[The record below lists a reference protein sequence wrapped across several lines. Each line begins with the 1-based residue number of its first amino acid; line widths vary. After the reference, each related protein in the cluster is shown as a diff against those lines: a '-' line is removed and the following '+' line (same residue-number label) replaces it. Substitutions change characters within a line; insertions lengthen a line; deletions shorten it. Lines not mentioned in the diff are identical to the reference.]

1 MVKAKETISAA
12 DGHSYRLE
20 IARIGALVV
29 GRLLL
34 PSGVSVGK
42 ATLLIEGS
50 TAKLADIVI
59 AKSVPS
65 GNPLAQWLAL
75 SWFNRNYRG
84 RGLGSVLLRAVAEY
98 LASIEVRKIH
108 GTMVGDLPRLI
119 RWYRRE
125 GFVVDESSHAISKE
139 LG

>member
-1 MVKAKETISAA
+1 MLRTQNVISAV
-12 DGHSYRLE
+12 DGQSYRLE

-50 TAKLADIVI
+50 SAKLADIVI

-65 GNPLAQWLAL
+65 GNPLAQLLAL
-75 SWFNRNYRG
+75 SWFRRNYRG
-84 RGLGSVLLRAVAEY
+84 RGLGSVLLKAVTEY
-98 LASIEVRKIH
+98 LASTEVRKIH

-125 GFVVDESSHAISKE
+125 GFVVDVNSHTISKE

>member
-1 MVKAKETISAA
+1 MVKTQKTISAA

-20 IARIGALVV
+20 IARIDALVG

-65 GNPLAQWLAL
+65 ANRLVQLLTPSWLH
-75 SWFNRNYRG
+75 RNYRG
-84 RGLGSVLLRAVAEY
+84 RGLGSVLLKAVTEY
-98 LASIEVRKIH
+98 FASTEVRKIH

-119 RWYRRE
+119 
-125 GFVVDESSHAISKE
+125 
-139 LG
+139 